1 MILTPLLTTKLHI
14 PPPRP
19 HLVPRA
25 RLLARLDEGLRRH
38 RRLTLIS
45 APAGYGKST
54 LLSAWLAQPAAP
66 VPVAWLTVDEGD
78 NDPARFLA
86 YLRAAFQQVGP
97 EMGSDLPELTASS
110 RPLPATEW
118 LAALINRLAALPYP
132 LLLVLDDY
140 HLITAPPVHEIVA
153 FLLDHLPANL
163 HLVIATRADPPL
175 ALARLR
181 ARDQLTE
188 LRQAELCF
196 TAAEAAD
203 FFQQTLELALAP
215 ADVTALTHRTEG
227 WIAGLQLAA
236 LSLQGQANVSSFI
249 AALAGSQR
257 YILDYLLEEVLYR
270 QPAPVQTFLLRTAI
284 LEQLCGPLCD
294 AVLAEELAEV
304 EAWREAARP
313 PIPRASD
320 TSQAMLDY
328 LERVNLFVVP
338 LDDRRTWYRYHQL
351 FMDLLRQRLQQTAP
365 ALLPVLQLRASRWY
379 EQHGLLP
386 EAIEHALAAGAWPQ
400 AAALIEQAAE
410 TTLMHSEVATLWR
423 WLSALPAAV
432 VQNHPALSL
441 YYVWEALLNG
451 QPRQV
456 IETQLAAALPP
467 GDQARPAAEDLNW
480 YRAAP
485 LRAFIALFRGEL
497 QEAID
502 LSQAALEHL
511 PENNILWR
519 SLAAWSLSL
528 ASLDNSE
535 NDPMLPALEQI
546 AQASQQA
553 GNVMVAVMT
562 LCNLAELHLKWGRL
576 HLAETIYRRA
586 LTLGT
591 REQGAYY
598 PIAGEALLGLGLL
611 ACEWNDL
618 EGAARY
624 LDEGLALAQQRGAIG
639 MLDGYITL
647 ARVKQAQG
655 DAAGA
660 VAALAQAQ
668 ALAVKF
674 DVIETDDLLVALAQ
688 AELAIRQGRLE
699 AAQHWATARGLT
711 GDASQIAAEEPTD
724 YINAHFR
731 KYEHLVLARLW
742 LAQGRADEALL
753 LLAATEPRMRAR
765 RRFQKIIEIE
775 ILRALACQKQGDL
788 EAARAALGRALVL
801 AEPEGYC
808 RLFLDEGT
816 PLRDLLE
823 RIKGEGGRMKAYI
836 NTLLAAFGPVPV
848 AEPPR
853 PAPQPVTVA
862 SPPEAEALS
871 DREVEVLRLLV
882 AGLTSTEIAQ
892 RLYIAPSTARS
903 HIKSIYSK
911 LGVHRRAELLER
923 AHQ

>member
-1 MILTPLLTTKLHI
+1 MTLTPLLTTKLYV

-25 RLLARLDEGLRRH
+25 RLLARLDEGLRLR

-54 LLSAWLAQPAAP
+54 LLSAWLAQPSAP
-66 VPVAWLTVDEGD
+66 AHVAWLTVDEGD
-78 NDPARFLA
+78 DDPARFLA
-86 YLRAAFQQVGP
+86 YLNAAFQQVAP
-97 EMGSDLPELTASS
+97 EVGSALLELATSP
-110 RPLPATEW
+110 RPLPAAEW
-118 LAALINRLAALPYP
+118 LAALINRLVALPYP

-140 HLITAPPVHEIVA
+140 HLITAPPVHEIVT

-181 ARDQLTE
+181 ARGQLTE

-196 TAAEAAD
+196 TTAEAAD
-203 FFQQTLELALAP
+203 FFQQTLALALAP
-215 ADVTALTHRTEG
+215 ADVAALTHRTEG

-236 LSLQGQANVSSFI
+236 LSLQGRTNVSSFI

-270 QPAPVQTFLLRTAI
+270 QSEPVQTFLLRTAI

-294 AVLAEELAEV
+294 AVLAEDLKEI

-313 PIPRASD
+313 PVLHAPS

-338 LDDRRTWYRYHQL
+338 LDDQRTWYRYHQL
-351 FMDLLRQRLQQTAP
+351 FMDLLRQRLQQTEP
-365 ALLPVLQLRASRWY
+365 ALLPALHLRASQWY

-386 EAIEHALAAGAWPQ
+386 EAIEHALAAEAWPP
-400 AAALIEQAAE
+400 AAALIEQVAE

-423 WLSALPAAV
+423 WLTALPAAV
-432 VQNHPALSL
+432 VQEHPALNL
-441 YYVWEALLNG
+441 YYIWEALLNG
-451 QPRQV
+451 QPRSV

-467 GDQARPAAEDLNW
+467 GDQARTAAEDLNW

-485 LRAFIALFRGEL
+485 LRAFIALFQGNL

-502 LSQAALEHL
+502 LSQAALDHL
-511 PENNILWR
+511 PESNILWR
-519 SLAAWSLSL
+519 NLAAWSLSL

-535 NDPMLPALEQI
+535 NDPMLQALEQI
-546 AQASQQA
+546 AQVSQRG

-562 LCNLAELHLKWGRL
+562 LCNLAELHLKWGQL
-576 HLAETIYRRA
+576 HRAETIYRRA
-586 LTLGT
+586 LMLGT
-591 REQGAYY
+591 REQGDYY

-639 MLDGYITL
+639 ALDGYITL

-660 VAALAQAQ
+660 VAALEQAQ

-699 AAQHWATARGLT
+699 AAQRWAEARGLT
-711 GDASQIAAEEPTD
+711 GNAQQIAAEEPTD

-731 KYEHLVLARLW
+731 KYEQLVLARLW
-742 LAQGRADEALL
+742 LAQGRADDVLL

-765 RRFQKIIEIE
+765 KRSQKIIEIE
-775 ILRALACQKQGDL
+775 ILRALAYQMQGNL
-788 EAARAALGRALVL
+788 ETALMALGRALAL

-823 RIKGEGGRMKAYI
+823 RMQDEGGRMKAYI
-836 NTLLAAFGPVPV
+836 YRLLAAFGTTLAP
-848 AEPPR
+848 EPAFPT
-853 PAPQPVTVA
+853 PQP
-862 SPPEAEALS
+862 SAEALS

-882 AGLTSTEIAQ
+882 AGLNSTEIAQ
-892 RLYIAPSTARS
+892 RLFIAPSTARS

-911 LGVHRRAELLER
+911 LGVHRRVELLER
-923 AHQ
+923 AHTYTL